1 MSQTVVITGAA
12 GPLGR
17 RVAALAAADDAVTRV
32 LAVGPGVLAAEMPP
46 SIETRAV
53 ALDDPELKGFL
64 AEADVL
70 VHLGSGEDHGPEG
83 LPSSGSASSD
93 LADTRALLDAAAATG
108 VAHVV
113 TLSSAMVYGAW
124 ANNPVPLTED
134 APLRPDPGLPYASAK
149 AESER
154 LVFEWRAAQSGPAPK
169 VAVLRPTVAVSGES
183 TEWLSSSPWSAA
195 ALRASGTDRPSQ
207 FLHLDDLASA
217 IDHARREA
225 LDGPFNVAPDGWLP
239 ADVLR
244 DLAGPVGRLHLP
256 AGLSGRLATA
266 AGRHGHE
273 RPSRGMGLHPPLVGR
288 GQRPPP
294 GHRLAAPPPQRG
306 GLRRGRS
313 GRAAGHDEPPSPP
326 GALAA
331 RRSRRHRAGRRRRRL
346 RPPSPSP
353 FTPQLNATAYGVAS
367 FSARMAIAT

>member
-1 MSQTVVITGAA
+1 MSTTVVIAGAA

-17 RVAALAAADDAVTRV
+17 RVAALAAADDDVARV
-32 LAVGPGVLAAEMPP
+32 LAVGPGVVPAEMPP
-46 SIETRAV
+46 SIETRAL

-70 VHLGSGEDHGPEG
+70 VHLGSGQGHGPDG
-83 LPSSGSASSD
+83 LPASASASSD
-93 LADTRALLDAAAATG
+93 LAETRALLDAAAAVG
-108 VAHVV
+108 IGHVV

-154 LVFEWRAAQSGPAPK
+154 LVFEWRAAQSGPAPR
-169 VAVLRPTVAVSGES
+169 VAVLRPAVSVSGES
-183 TEWLSSSPWSAA
+183 TEWLTTSPWSAA

-217 IDHARREA
+217 VDHARREG

-256 AGLSGRLATA
+256 AGISGRLATMRA
-266 AGRHGHE
+266 DIGSG
-273 RPSRGMGLHPPLVGR
+273 G
-288 GQRPPP
+288 
-294 GHRLAAPPPQRG
+294 PPQG
-306 GLRRGRS
+306 W
-313 GRAAGHDEPPSPP
+313 
-326 GALAA
+326 
-331 RRSRRHRAGRRRRRL
+331 
-346 RPPSPSP
+346 
-353 FTPQLNATAYGVAS
+353 AYT
-367 FSARMAIAT
+367 R

>member
-53 ALDDPELKGFL
+53 ALDDPELKDFL

-70 VHLGSGEDHGPEG
+70 VHLGSGEGHGPDG
-83 LPSSGSASSD
+83 LPSSGSPSSD
-93 LADTRALLDAAAATG
+93 LADTRALLDTAAAVG

-154 LVFEWRAAQSGPAPK
+154 VVFEWRAAQSGPAPK
-169 VAVLRPTVAVSGES
+169 VAVLRPTVSVSGES
-183 TEWLSSSPWSAA
+183 TEWLSASPWSAA

-217 IDHARREA
+217 IDHARRQT

-256 AGLSGRLATA
+256 AGLSGRLATLRADMGTSGPPEGWAYTRHSWVVANDRLRATGWQPRHRSEEAYVEADPGGPLASMSPRRRQELSLLAA
-266 AGRHGHE
+266 AGII
-273 RPSRGMGLHPPLVGR
+273 
-288 GQRPPP
+288 
-294 GHRLAAPPPQRG
+294 
-306 GLRRGRS
+306 
-313 GRAAGHDEPPSPP
+313 
-326 GALAA
+326 ALAVGSTVWA
-331 RRSRRHRAGRRRRRL
+331 IRRHRHR
-346 RPPSPSP
+346 
-353 FTPQLNATAYGVAS
+353 
-367 FSARMAIAT
+367 